1 MNDNVKFWISALAAI
16 LMYYFSFSFADTSIF
31 YIFFMSLGT
40 FALLAT
46 VYYLSKQKLMGLL
59 DFFRYLINK
68 GRR

>member
-1 MNDNVKFWISALAAI
+1 MNDNLKFWVSTFTTAL
-16 LMYYFSFSFADTSIF
+16 LYYFSFSFADTSIF

-40 FALLAT
+40 FALFAT

-59 DFFRYLINK
+59 NFVRYFINK